1 MYGQPIHSLFS
12 VNHDHCIIQGSIYE
26 IYKSKYKLLELKII
40 RLHWCETIRYWSHF
54 KFFRFPNT
62 NSFFAWKYFIL
73 YDHILTEEEL
83 HVGGA
88 RSECN
93 NVSVYRFYKTLQ
105 LLNFPGFVFSK
116 KYMLCIKRKAKEMN
130 VKTFDQS

>member
-12 VNHDHCIIQGSIYE
+12 VNHDHCIIRESIYNFYGFE
-26 IYKSKYKLLELKII
+26 ISNL
-40 RLHWCETIRYWSHF
+40 
-54 KFFRFPNT
+54 NV
-62 NSFFAWKYFIL
+62 AFIL
-73 YDHILTEEEL
+73 SMNRYSKLNTKTLNILLCLTIF
-83 HVGGA
+83 HFVSSYPYRRGTICQWCKI
-88 RSECN
+88 RVQY

-116 KYMLCIKRKAKEMN
+116 KCMLCIKRKAKEMN

>member
-12 VNHDHCIIQGSIYE
+12 VNHDHCIIRESIYKFYEFE
-26 IYKSKYKLLELKII
+26 IS
-40 RLHWCETIRYWSHF
+40 
-54 KFFRFPNT
+54 NV
-62 NSFFAWKYFIL
+62 NVAFIL
-73 YDHILTEEEL
+73 SMNRYSKLNTKTLNILLCLTIF
-83 HVGGA
+83 HFVSSYPYRRGTICQWCKI
-88 RSECN
+88 RVQY

-116 KYMLCIKRKAKEMN
+116 KCMLCIKRKAKEMN

>member
-12 VNHDHCIIQGSIYE
+12 VNHDHCIIRESIYKFYEFE
-26 IYKSKYKLLELKII
+26 IS
-40 RLHWCETIRYWSHF
+40 
-54 KFFRFPNT
+54 NV
-62 NSFFAWKYFIL
+62 NVVFIL
-73 YDHILTEEEL
+73 SMNRYSKLDTKTSDFLENILLCLTIF
-83 HVGGA
+83 HFVSSYPYRRGTICQWCKI
-88 RSECN
+88 RVQY

-116 KYMLCIKRKAKEMN
+116 KCMLCIKRKAKEMN

>member
-12 VNHDHCIIQGSIYE
+12 VKHDHCIIPESV
-26 IYKSKYKLLELKII
+26 YKSYGFEISNVNIALIFSMNKNQNYIQKNISNFIENVLLCLTIFHFVSSYPYREGTICQWCKI
-40 RLHWCETIRYWSHF
+40 RVQY
-54 KFFRFPNT
+54 
-62 NSFFAWKYFIL
+62 
-73 YDHILTEEEL
+73 
-83 HVGGA
+83 
-88 RSECN
+88 

-116 KYMLCIKRKAKEMN
+116 KCMLCIKRKAKEMN